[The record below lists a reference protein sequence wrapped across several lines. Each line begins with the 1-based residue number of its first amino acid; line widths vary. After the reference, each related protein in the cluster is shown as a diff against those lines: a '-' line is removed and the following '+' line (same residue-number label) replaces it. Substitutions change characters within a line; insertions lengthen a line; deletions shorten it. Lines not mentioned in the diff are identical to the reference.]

1 MHRPRPVRRG
11 FFPPVSFLRVVANKD
26 RYLYIRRSR
35 IPGAGKGLFT
45 KVDIEKGERVTEYKG
60 KLQRWSEVK
69 DEDGYNAYIF
79 KINSRWAVNALPAV
93 KTLGRYA
100 NDARGLSRVEGLRN
114 NSEYDTEG
122 KKVYIVA
129 TRKIRK
135 GEEVLV
141 DYGAAFWRLI
151 RKIRGG

>member
-1 MHRPRPVRRG
+1 M
-11 FFPPVSFLRVVANKD
+11 ANKD

-35 IPGAGKGLFT
+35 IPGAGRTLHQSRYR
-45 KVDIEKGERVTEYKG
+45 KGERVTEYKG

-93 KTLGRYA
+93 KTSGRYA
-100 NDARGLSRVEGLRN
+100 NDARGLNRVEGLRN

-122 KKVYIVA
+122 KKS
-129 TRKIRK
+129 TSSPPQDPK
-135 GEEVLV
+135 G
-141 DYGAAFWRLI
+141 
-151 RKIRGG
+151 RGGAGGLWSGVLRFILEDPRELMVSGSGFEFPVGYWL